1 MLNQRGDQP
10 NPIIHA
16 HSEPRNQYGARKNLG
31 GRGYTAIRQADNTN
45 VKKADTY
52 FKSLLENR
60 KIYHLPAQ
68 HPCTA
73 TDNRVKD
80 KLSYE
85 DWQYRQAE
93 KNAHNEILASIIMV
107 IGVNLLVGGLI
118 ITVFTTG
125 QPIIIP
131 FITQQFINL
140 PIALAIILTNS
151 GFAITLA
158 GFALSIHYDK
168 KRSWHLKE
176 IDKSG
181 GHKNWQVAVKTANEM
196 LQQIEEKKKKN

>member
-1 MLNQRGDQP
+1 
-10 NPIIHA
+10 
-16 HSEPRNQYGARKNLG
+16 
-31 GRGYTAIRQADNTN
+31 
-45 VKKADTY
+45 
-52 FKSLLENR
+52 
-60 KIYHLPAQ
+60 
-68 HPCTA
+68 
-73 TDNRVKD
+73 
-80 KLSYE
+80 LSYE